1 MKFNIK
7 ASLVILLCAANSICM
22 AQDKFT
28 ITGTLPQAGPGKMV
42 LLSYTNVEGKSAKD
56 SALVI
61 NGKFKITGTTAFG
74 NRSYLEL
81 KPVARDT
88 TKKRRAADFKEFYLE
103 KGNTMVSGKDSIS
116 TSAVTGTNVQKENLE
131 YHVQMDP
138 VQEQYQKIVARYYKA
153 KAAKDSVEL
162 KQIAVDA
169 KPVMAKMESTLDN
182 FIASHP
188 DSYVTA
194 DLVLGNR
201 MMVIDVVKFDPIYTA
216 LTPRLL
222 TSFTGKKITDKYN
235 KAKQFAIGKTIDFT
249 LPDKNGIEF
258 KLSSL
263 KGKYVLVDFWAS
275 WCVPCR
281 AENPFMLKAYKE
293 LKDKNFEIVGVS
305 LDETKAAWMR
315 AVDQDKLP
323 WIQVSDVKGFKT
335 EIAVRFGITAIPQ
348 NVLIDPDGKVIAKD
362 LRGPDVNKMIASHIK

>member
-1 MKFNIK
+1 MKINIK
-7 ASLVILLCAANSICM
+7 TALSVLFSLLTTVGM

-28 ITGTLPQAGPGKMV
+28 ITGSLPQAGSNKMV
-42 LLSYTNVEGKSAKD
+42 TYVNSEGKSAKD
-56 SALVI
+56 SALLS

-81 KPVARDT
+81 KPMVKDT
-88 TKKRRAADFKEFYLE
+88 SKIRKASDFKDFYLE
-103 KGNTMVSGKDSIS
+103 KGNTIVTGKDSLSTAAIS
-116 TSAVTGTNVQKENLE
+116 GTTVQKENLD
-131 YHVQMDP
+131 YHSQMDP
-138 VQEQYQKIVARYYKA
+138 VQKEYQLLVNRYFKA
-153 KAAKDSVEL
+153 NKEKDSMEL
-162 KQIAVDA
+162 KRISVDA
-169 KPVMAKMESTLDN
+169 KPVVAKMESTLDN

-194 DLVLGNR
+194 DLILSNR
-201 MMVIDVVKFDPIYTA
+201 MMVIDVLKFDPVYAA
-216 LTPRLL
+216 LSPRVLS
-222 TSFTGKKITDKYN
+222 SFSGKQITDKYN
-235 KAKQFAIGKTIDFT
+235 KAKQFAIGKSIDFT
-249 LPDKNGIEF
+249 LPDKEGKEF

-281 AENPFMLKAYKE
+281 AENPFMLKAYNE

-305 LDETKAAWMR
+305 LDETRAAWLR
-315 AVDQDKLP
+315 AVEQDKLP
-323 WIQVSDVKGFKT
+323 WVQVSDVKGFKT

-362 LRGPDVNKMIASHIK
+362 LRGSDVNKMIAGYIK

>member
-7 ASLVILLCAANSICM
+7 NTIAILLCSSTSICM

-28 ITGTLPQAGPGKMV
+28 ISGTLPQAGNEKMV
-42 LLSYTNVEGKSAKD
+42 LLTYVNALGKSAKD
-56 SALVI
+56 SALVKE
-61 NGKFKITGTTAFG
+61 GKFNISGTTAFG

-81 KPVARDT
+81 KPIIKDSS
-88 TKKRRAADFKEFYLE
+88 KKTRADFKEFYLE
-103 KGNTMVSGKDSIS
+103 KGNTLVVGKDSMGTASIS
-116 TSAVTGTNVQKENLE
+116 GTKVQSDNLE
-131 YHVQMDP
+131 YHSKMDP
-138 VQEQYQKIVARYYKA
+138 WQAKYQNITARYFKA

-162 KQIAVDA
+162 KQISVDA
-169 KPVMAKMESTLDN
+169 KPVVAKMESTLDD
-182 FIASHP
+182 FIFSHP

-201 MMVIDVVKFDPIYTA
+201 MMVIDVVKFDPIYKV
-216 LTPRLL
+216 LSQNVLS
-222 TSFTGKKITDKYN
+222 SFTGKKITDKYM
-235 KAKQFAIGKTIDFT
+235 KAKQFAIGKSIDFT
-249 LPDKNGIEF
+249 LPDKDGKEF

-281 AENPFMLKAYKE
+281 AENPFLLKAYTE

-305 LDETKAAWMR
+305 LDDKRASWLNAV
-315 AVDQDKLP
+315 AVDKMP
-323 WIQVSDVKGFKT
+323 WTQVSDVKGFKT

-362 LRGPDVNKMIASHIK
+362 LRGEDVNKKIAGFIK